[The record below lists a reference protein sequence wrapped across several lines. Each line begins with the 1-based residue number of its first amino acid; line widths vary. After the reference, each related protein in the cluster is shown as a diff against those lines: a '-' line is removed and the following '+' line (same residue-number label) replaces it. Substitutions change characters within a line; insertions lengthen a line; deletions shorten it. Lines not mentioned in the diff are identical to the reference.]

1 MKILLTGASG
11 FIGGHILTALV
22 KSCGRESIT
31 ALTSKEI
38 PDINCITYKSV
49 QDFDLNK
56 TNFDDITHVIHAG
69 AFTPKD
75 SQQSNSIKSCFN
87 NIEYTK
93 ELFSYDFKSLVR
105 FVNLS
110 TLDVYAATFEEL
122 SESSPIKPISLY
134 GSSKLYCEE
143 MVKAFSEQRDVNYIN
158 LRIGHVYGPGEEKY
172 KKVLPI
178 AIQNIL
184 ENKPL
189 ELWGDG
195 SDLRSFIFIDDVV
208 QSILNSLKS
217 AVSNIDIN
225 IVSGVAISIK
235 DLLNKVIKV
244 SNQSVKVN
252 KRESSHQKRDLVFDN
267 SLLLQTIL
275 DKETDLM
282 HGLKIEYEYMKKKYE
297 NHI

>member
-143 MVKAFSEQRDVNYIN
+143 MVKAFSEQRDVNCIN